1 MFARV
6 RAQLWKWFLGR
17 GLWCQIVELL
27 PAIYDS
33 FFIFFR
39 GGRSGQIRIPPLL
52 GLRPLLAFLTAGL
65 LRPSSLRKP
74 SWQHVEALM
83 QMGCH
88 RNHGNKDTTNKS
100 NPLPSSTNNEDLPSS
115 PASLWSCWVAVSLR
129 YWETTRQW
137 AAVAT
142 HLEAFI
148 HKITQAELNH
158 ETMSVSF
165 YHWR

>member
-27 PAIYDS
+27 PATYDS
-33 FFIFFR
+33 SFIILG

-74 SWQHVEALM
+74 SWQLHLSM
-83 QMGCH
+83 LRRLCRWGCH
-88 RNHGNKDTTNKS
+88 RNHGNKNTTNKS

-115 PASLWSCWVAVSLR
+115 PASLWSRWVAVSL
-129 YWETTRQW
+129 WSSQPDNEQLLLLIW
-137 AAVAT
+137 K
-142 HLEAFI
+142 HLYI
-148 HKITQAELNH
+148 K
-158 ETMSVSF
+158 
-165 YHWR
+165 